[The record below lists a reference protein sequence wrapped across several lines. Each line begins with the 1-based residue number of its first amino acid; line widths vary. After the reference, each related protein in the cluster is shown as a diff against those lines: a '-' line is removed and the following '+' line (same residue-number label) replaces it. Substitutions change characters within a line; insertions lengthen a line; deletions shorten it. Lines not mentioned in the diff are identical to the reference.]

1 MNQKA
6 FQGQWDHFRQIVGI
20 GNRLIDALPEGKLD
34 AQPIQKM
41 RTPTEL
47 VVHQYGMM
55 RAIMEGTIT
64 GEIKNFDEKTVVPS
78 IKSKVDLVRYCGE
91 CWTAAN
97 KAGQSITD
105 EKLHATVKTPWG
117 MEMPGFVSVGVVYDE
132 FIHHRGQLFAYVRAL
147 GGDVPMMWDFE
158 HNAAEF
164 QPAMPAK
171 A

>member
-20 GNRLIDALPEGKLD
+20 GNRLIDALPEDKLD
-34 AQPIQKM
+34 AHPIPKM
-41 RTPTEL
+41 RTPKEL
-47 VVHQYGMM
+47 VVHQYGML
-55 RAIMEGTIT
+55 RSIAEGTIA
-64 GEIKNFDEKTVVPS
+64 GEIKELDENTVTPS
-78 IKSKVDLVRYCGE
+78 LRSKADLVRYCGE

-97 KAGQSITD
+97 KAAQSITD
-105 EKLHATVKTPWG
+105 EKLNAMVKTPWG
-117 MEMPGFVSVGVVYDE
+117 ISMPGFASVGVIYDE
-132 FIHHRGQLFAYVRAL
+132 FVHHRGQMFTYVRAL

-164 QPAMPAK
+164 RPPASAR